1 VRTAT
6 LGYGTVT
13 TRRGALALRDADEDA
28 DVEDSSREKFALFT
42 WIGEVSLIRL
52 DSDII

>member
-1 VRTAT
+1 M

-13 TRRGALALRDADEDA
+13 TRRGALASCDANEGA
-28 DVEDSSREKFALFT
+28 DVGDSFREKFALFT